1 MKTTTKK
8 GGRNASGTPIGAYVA
23 RFLKYWLPEV
33 RKKSPH
39 TVRSY
44 EGMFKSLNAFFAES
58 RKVHPSKI
66 TFDMLDVDALVEF
79 AGWLSARMAPSSVKT
94 RMGALRSFASYV
106 MFEAPSE
113 GGFYLA
119 LKEVRTAKPPDE
131 APKHMDPEAIR
142 AMFDQ
147 AAAASARDH
156 AILRTLYAG
165 GLRSEELRRLTGR
178 DVLFLQDG
186 RASIGVIGKGSRK
199 RTVKVDPVTAAV
211 LRRHAEESIEDPGGF
226 LFCGASGGEL
236 SSSGLDYIVRKYAR
250 LARAGG
256 NRLVPERV
264 TAHMFR
270 HSVATHMLR
279 AGVDLETIRLFL
291 GHSSIRTTAIYAK
304 GDPAAVSEAVAIVE
318 SSMLAKMPKVS
329 DSEKSELDAWLEEAY
344 GTAL

>member
-1 MKTTTKK
+1 MKTAKSNRK
-8 GGRNASGTPIGAYVA
+8 SSGTPIGMHVA

-33 RKKSPH
+33 KKKSPH

-66 TFDMLDVDALVEF
+66 TFDMLDVRTITEF

-94 RMGALRSFASYV
+94 RMGALRSFACYV
-106 MFEAPSE
+106 MYESPSE

-119 LKEVRTAKPPDE
+119 LKEVRTPKPPDG
-131 APKHMDPEAIR
+131 APKHMDAEAIR

-147 AAAASARDH
+147 AAATSARDH

-165 GLRSEELRRLTGR
+165 GLRSEEIRRLTGC
-178 DVLFLQDG
+178 DVLFLRDG
-186 RASIGVIGKGSRK
+186 KASIGVIGKGSRK

-211 LRRHAEESIEDPGGF
+211 LRRHVEGSLEKPEDYLFPGSS
-226 LFCGASGGEL
+226 GAMM

-250 LARAGG
+250 LARAEG
-256 NRLVPERV
+256 NHLVPERV

-291 GHSSIRTTAIYAK
+291 GHSSIRTTAMYAK
-304 GDPAAVSEAVAIVE
+304 GDPAAVSEAVAIVGAGA
-318 SSMLAKMPKVS
+318 LAKMPKVS
-329 DSEKSELDAWLEEAY
+329 DEEKSELDAWLEKTY
-344 GTAL
+344 GAVA